1 MFPMR
6 FRLLATLCLAAMALS
21 LATVPSESPAQGQT
35 PPPGGSQQRGQPL
48 PPPQRGQP
56 LPPPQ
61 RSQSGPPPQQPAQQ
75 QSGQHQEQPP
85 KPYKAVAVTPAE
97 PMKDPA
103 FEAFRKQIDEIAQ
116 RKDRKAL
123 AGLVQS
129 QGFFWIGERG
139 DRADK
144 RKPGIDNLA
153 RAIGLDAKDGHGWEL
168 LAGYA
173 SEPTA
178 MPYSDRKDT
187 VCAPADPNF
196 NGDDFD
202 NLVKD
207 TDTDDE
213 DWAVPVRPN
222 LQMRAEAK
230 PDSAVVETLGMN
242 FLRVMPDEDN
252 DTPML
257 RVVAPSG
264 KVGFVPDD
272 AVAPLANDQICY
284 GKDGGGAWK
293 IVGFIGGN
301 Q

>member
-1 MFPMR
+1 MR
-6 FRLLATLCLAAMALS
+6 FRLLATLFLAAMALS
-21 LATVPSESPAQGQT
+21 LVTVPSESPAQGQQ
-35 PPPGGSQQRGQPL
+35 PPPGGAPQRGQPL

-61 RSQSGPPPQQPAQQ
+61 RPQSGPAPQQQQ
-75 QSGQHQEQPP
+75 QQQQQGQAQ
-85 KPYKAVAVTPAE
+85 KPYKVVAVAPAE

-103 FEAFRKQIDEIAQ
+103 FEAFRKQIDEVAQ

-153 RAIGLDAKDGHGWEL
+153 RAIGLDGKDANGWEL
-168 LAGYA
+168 LIGYVSDA
-173 SEPTA
+173 SA

-187 VCAPADPNF
+187 VCAPADPTF
-196 NGDDFD
+196 NSDDFD

-207 TDTDDE
+207 TDTDDD
-213 DWAVPVRPN
+213 DWAIPLRPN
-222 LQMRAEAK
+222 LQMRADAK
-230 PDSAVVETLGMN
+230 PDSAVVETLGMH
-242 FLRVMPDEDN
+242 FLRVIPEEDT
-252 DTPML
+252 DSPML
-257 RVVAPSG
+257 RVMAPSG

>member
-1 MFPMR
+1 MR
-6 FRLLATLCLAAMALS
+6 FRLLATLSLAAMALS
-21 LATVPSESPAQGQT
+21 LVTVPSESPAQGQQ
-35 PPPGGSQQRGQPL
+35 PPQRGQPL
-48 PPPQRGQP
+48 PPPQRGQ
-56 LPPPQ
+56 
-61 RSQSGPPPQQPAQQ
+61 SGPPQQPAQQ
-75 QSGQHQEQPP
+75 QQQQQQQQQGQAQ
-85 KPYKAVAVTPAE
+85 KPYKVVAVTPAE

-103 FEAFRKQIDEIAQ
+103 FEAFRTQISEIAQ

-123 AGLVQS
+123 ANLVQA

-153 RAIGLDAKDGHGWEL
+153 RAIGLDGKDGYGWEL
-168 LAGYA
+168 LTGYA
-173 SEPTA
+173 ADGTA
-178 MPYSDRKDT
+178 MPYADRKDT
-187 VCAPADPNF
+187 VCSPADPGF

-213 DWAVPVRPN
+213 DWAIPLRPN

-230 PDSAVVETLGMN
+230 PDSAVVETLGMH
-242 FLRVMPDEDN
+242 FVRVIPEEDSDSSMLRVM
-252 DTPML
+252 
-257 RVVAPSG
+257 APSG

-284 GKDGGGAWK
+284 AKDGGGAWK